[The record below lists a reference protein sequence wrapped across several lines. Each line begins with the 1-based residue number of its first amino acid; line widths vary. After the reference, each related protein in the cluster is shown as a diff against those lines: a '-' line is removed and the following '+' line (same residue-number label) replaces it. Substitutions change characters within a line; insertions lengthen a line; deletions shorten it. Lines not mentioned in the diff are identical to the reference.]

1 MTETAPQLYTP
12 LHTPLPESLLIANR
26 GEIACRILGT
36 ARRLGIET
44 VAVFSDADEGSRHVR
59 MADRAV
65 RLGPAPAAESY
76 LRAEA
81 VIEAALSTGATA
93 IHPGYGFLSENAD
106 FAAEVE
112 AAGIAFVGP
121 AAEHLRLFGDK
132 HSARKAA
139 AQAGVPLVAGSGL
152 LTGLDEALAEA
163 ERIGYPVML
172 KAAGGGGGIGMA
184 ACDSAAELTEAYQRV
199 IRLAQNN
206 FGSSA
211 VYLERFVARAR
222 HVEVQIFGDGRGRA
236 VSLGTR
242 DCSLQR
248 RNQKVIEEAP
258 APGLPYAVSER
269 LLESSRRLLG
279 EVGYRS
285 AGTVEFIYDVDRGEA
300 SFLEVNTRLQVEHP
314 VTEAVTGVDLV
325 EWMLRLAGG
334 ETAFLDAIP
343 DAGPPISGFAV
354 EARVYAEDPGN
365 DYRPGAG
372 TLTGVVIPDTT
383 ARVETWVETGTEI
396 SPYYDPLIAKIIT
409 SGESRPEALH
419 RLRAALDETRMFGIT
434 TNLPQLRA
442 AATSS
447 PMLDA
452 RHTTATLGSLA
463 TIRPRLEVLRA
474 GVSTTIQDFPGRL
487 GLWSVGIPPSGAF
500 DDLSFQLANH
510 AVGNSLG
517 ENGLEAT
524 LLGPR
529 LRCTDTTV
537 ICVTGAEAPVTV
549 DDEPVPMWEPVTVPA
564 GSVLDIGAPTDTGL
578 RTYLAVRGGIL
589 APDYHGS
596 ASTFTLGG
604 FGGITGRAVATGDI
618 LGIKPDAGGLLA
630 PAPIPADERPEFGHT
645 WYVGVGEGPQPAPD
659 YFTPA
664 DIAQF
669 YESTWQVQAH
679 ANRTGLRLA
688 GPKPT
693 WSRTDGGD
701 AGLHPSNLHDCPYS
715 VGALNLS
722 GDTPILLG
730 PDGPSLGGFACP
742 LTVVSAHRWKLGQ
755 MRPGDQVR
763 FVPVADERTGG
774 LRSSPAARGRNTG
787 SPELLGA
794 REDDDGVLGRRDAGT
809 GTPEVKY
816 LRGADDNVLIEYGPM
831 ELDLGLR
838 MRVHAL
844 SERLEQASIPGLIDI
859 TPGVRSLH
867 LHFDPAVIDQRSV
880 VRLLGELEDDI
891 PDTADLRVPSR
902 HIELPLSF
910 DDPTIVAAIER
921 YGHGVRPKAPWLPSN
936 IEFIRRINGLESIE
950 DVRRIVFDA
959 TYMVLGLGDVYL
971 GAPLAVPLDP
981 RHRLV
986 TTKYNP
992 ARTWTPSD
1000 AVGIGGKY
1008 LCVYGMESPGG
1019 YQLVGR
1025 TIPIW
1030 SGYRQRAPFES
1041 GKPWLF
1047 RFFDQISW
1055 YPVSAEELLDLRADM
1070 SAGRFEMRSTTGEFA
1085 FAEHLEFLNSHAADI
1100 AATDEH
1106 RQAAFTAERQRWE
1119 ADGEFDTQDD
1129 HLVEPDAADDL
1140 DLPEGAHLA
1149 AAPMMANVWRVEVAE
1164 GDRVEAGATLL
1175 VLEAMKMELPVVA
1188 EVSGTV
1194 RTITVAAGDQV
1205 TTGAPLVAIE
1215 TEGAA

>member
-12 LHTPLPESLLIANR
+12 LHTPLPECLLIANR
-26 GEIACRILGT
+26 GEIACRILRT

-59 MADRAV
+59 LADRAV

-132 HSARKAA
+132 HSAREAA
-139 AQAGVPLVAGSGL
+139 SAAGVPLVAGSGIL
-152 LTGLDEALAEA
+152 SGLDEALAEA

-184 ACDSAAELTEAYQRV
+184 ACDGPAELTEAYQRV

-269 LLESSRRLLG
+269 LLESSRKLLG

-334 ETAFLDAIP
+334 ETAFLDAVP

-372 TLTGVVIPDTT
+372 TLTGVEIPETT

-537 ICVTGAEAPVTV
+537 ICVTGAEATVTV

-564 GSVLDIGAPTDTGL
+564 GSVVDIGAPTDTGL

-618 LGIKPDAGGLLA
+618 LGIKPDAGGLLD
-630 PAPIPADERPEFGHT
+630 PAPIPAAERPEFAHT

-693 WSRTDGGD
+693 WARSDGGD

-763 FVPVADERTGG
+763 FVPVADERTGP
-774 LRSSPAARGRNTG
+774 LRSSPAARGRNAG

-794 REDDDGVLGRRDAGT
+794 REEDDGVLGRREAGT
-809 GTPEVKY
+809 GTPEVTY

-867 LHFDPAVIDQRSV
+867 LHFDPDVIDQRSV

-902 HIELPLSF
+902 RIELPLSF

-921 YGHGVRPKAPWLPSN
+921 YGHGVRAKAPWLPSN
-936 IEFIRRINGLESIE
+936 IEFIRRINGLDSIE

-981 RHRLV
+981 RHRLA

-1025 TIPIW
+1025 TVPIW

-1055 YPVSAEELLDLRADM
+1055 YPVSAEGLLDLRADM
-1070 SAGRFEMRSTTGEFA
+1070 SAGRFEMRSTTTEFA
-1085 FAEHLEFLNSHAADI
+1085 FAEHLDFLARNATDI

-1119 ADGEFDTQDD
+1119 ADGEFDAQDD
-1129 HLVEPDAADDL
+1129 HIVEPEADEL
-1140 DLPEGAHLA
+1140 DLPAGAHLA

-1175 VLEAMKMELPVVA
+1175 VLEAMKMELPVFA

-1194 RTITVAAGDQV
+1194 RAVTVAAGDQV

>member
-1 MTETAPQLYTP
+1 M
-12 LHTPLPESLLIANR
+12 PECLLIANR
-26 GEIACRILGT
+26 GEIACRILRT
-36 ARRLGIET
+36 ARRLGIDT

-81 VIEAALSTGATA
+81 VIEAALSSGATA
-93 IHPGYGFLSENAD
+93 IHPGYGFLSENAE

-132 HSARKAA
+132 HSARQAA
-139 AQAGVPLVAGSGL
+139 AAAGVPLVAGSGL
-152 LTGLDEALAEA
+152 LAGLDEALAEA
-163 ERIGYPVML
+163 DRIGYPVML

-184 ACDSAAELTEAYQRV
+184 ACAGPAELTETYQRV

-248 RNQKVIEEAP
+248 RHQKVIEEAP
-258 APGLPYAVSER
+258 APGLPYTVSER
-269 LLESSRRLLG
+269 LLASSRKLLG

-285 AGTVEFIYDVDRGEA
+285 AGTVEFLYDVDRGEA

-314 VTEAVTGVDLV
+314 VTEAVTGIDLV

-334 ETAFLDAIP
+334 DSAFLDEVP
-343 DAGPPISGFAV
+343 DAGPPLTGFAV

-372 TLTGVVIPDTT
+372 TLTGVEIPGAD

-409 SGESRPEALH
+409 SGESRTEALH

-463 TIRPRLEVLRA
+463 TIRPRLEILRA
-474 GVSTTIQDFPGRL
+474 GVSTTIQDHPGRL
-487 GLWSVGIPPSGAF
+487 GLWNVGIPPSGAF

-529 LRCTDTTV
+529 LRCTDTTIV
-537 ICVTGAEAPVTV
+537 CVTGAEAPVTV
-549 DDEPVPMWEPVTVPA
+549 DGEPVPMWEPITVPA
-564 GSVLDIGAPTDTGL
+564 GSVLDIGAPHDTGL

-596 ASTFTLGG
+596 AATFTLGG
-604 FGGITGRAVATGDI
+604 FGGITGRAVAGGDI
-618 LGIKPDAGGLLA
+618 LGIKPDAGGLLD
-630 PAPIPADERPEFGHT
+630 PVPIPAEDRPEFGHT

-669 YESTWQVQAH
+669 YDATWQVQAH

-701 AGLHPSNLHDCPYS
+701 AGLHPSNLHDCAYS

-763 FVPVADERTGG
+763 FVPVADERAAGF
-774 LRSSPAARGRNTG
+774 RSSPALRGRNVSTPEFLG
-787 SPELLGA
+787 S
-794 REDDDGVLGRRDAGT
+794 REQDNGVLGRRDPGT

-816 LRGADDNVLIEYGPM
+816 LRGGDDNVLVEYGPM

-844 SERLEQASIPGLIDI
+844 SERLEQAAVPGLIDI

-867 LHFDPAVIDQRSV
+867 LHFDPDAIDQRTV

-910 DDPTIVAAIER
+910 DDPTIVQAIER
-921 YGHGVRPKAPWLPSN
+921 YGHGVRPDAPWLPSN
-936 IEFIRRINGLESIE
+936 IEFIRRVNGLGSI
-950 DVRRIVFDA
+950 DKVRDIVFDA
-959 TYMVLGLGDVYL
+959 QYMVLGLGDVYL

-981 RHRLV
+981 RHRLA

-1019 YQLVGR
+1019 YQLIGR
-1025 TIPIW
+1025 TVPIW
-1030 SGYRQRAPFES
+1030 SGYRQRAPFET

-1047 RFFDQISW
+1047 RFFDRITW
-1055 YPVSAEELLDLRADM
+1055 YPVSAGELLDMRADM
-1070 SAGRFEMRSTTGEFA
+1070 SAGRFEMRTSVGEFA
-1085 FAEHLEFLNSHAADI
+1085 MAEHLEFLAEHASDI
-1100 AATDEH
+1100 AATEEI

-1119 ADGEFDTQDD
+1119 ASGE
-1129 HLVEPDAADDL
+1129 LSARSEPDPASDPAETL
-1140 DLPEGAHLA
+1140 DLPEGCEIVT
-1149 AAPMMANVWRVEVAE
+1149 APMMANVWRVEVTE
-1164 GDRVEAGATLL
+1164 GEYVEAGATLL

-1188 EVSGTV
+1188 EVAGTV
-1194 RTITVAAGDQV
+1194 RALTATAGDQV
-1205 TTGAPLVAIE
+1205 TTGAPLVAIQS
-1215 TEGAA
+1215 EGAA

>member
-12 LHTPLPESLLIANR
+12 LHTPLPECLLIANR
-26 GEIACRILGT
+26 GEVACRILRT

-44 VAVFSDADEGSRHVR
+44 VAVFSDADEGARHVR

-76 LRAEA
+76 LRADA

-93 IHPGYGFLSENAD
+93 VHPGYGFLSENAD

-121 AAEHLRLFGDK
+121 AADHLRLFGDK
-132 HSARKAA
+132 HSARRAA
-139 AQAGVPLVAGSGL
+139 AAAGVPLVDGSGL

-184 ACDSAAELTEAYQRV
+184 ACAGPGELTDAYQRV

-206 FGSSA
+206 FGSTA

-236 VSLGTR
+236 LSLGTR

-258 APGLPYAVSER
+258 APGLPYTVSEQ
-269 LLESSRRLLG
+269 LLESSRKLLG
-279 EVGYRS
+279 DVGYRS
-285 AGTVEFIYDVDRGEA
+285 AGTVEFLYDVDRGEA

-314 VTEAVTGVDLV
+314 VTEAVTGVDIV

-334 ETAFLDAIP
+334 DSAFLDEIP
-343 DAGPPISGFAV
+343 DAGPPITGYAV

-372 TLTGVVIPDTT
+372 TLTGVEIPAAA

-409 SGESRPEALH
+409 SGESRTEALH
-419 RLRAALDETRMFGIT
+419 RLRAALDATRMFGIT

-452 RHTTATLGSLA
+452 RHTTSTLGSLA
-463 TIRPRLEVLRA
+463 TIRPRLEILRA

-487 GLWSVGIPPSGAF
+487 GLWNVGIPPSGAF
-500 DDLSFQLANH
+500 DDLSFRLANQ

-529 LRCTDTTV
+529 IRCTDTTIV
-537 ICVTGAEAPVTV
+537 CVTGAQAPVTV
-549 DDEPVPMWEPVTVPA
+549 DDRPVPMWEPVTVPA
-564 GSVLDIGAPTDTGL
+564 GSVLDIGAPHDTGL

-596 ASTFTLGG
+596 AATFTLGA

-618 LGIKPDAGGLLA
+618 LGLKPDAGGLLE

-659 YFTPA
+659 YFTSA

-669 YESTWQVQAH
+669 YDATWQVQAH

-688 GPKPT
+688 GPNPT

-742 LTVVSAHRWKLGQ
+742 LTVISAHRWKLGQ

-763 FVPVADERTGG
+763 FVPVGDDRTGA
-774 LRSSPAARGRNTG
+774 LRSSSALRGRGLPT
-787 SPELLGA
+787 PELLGS
-794 REDDDGVLGRRDAGT
+794 REQDNGVLGRRDAGS

-816 LRGADDNVLIEYGPM
+816 LRGGDDNVLIEYGPR

-844 SERLEQASIPGLIDI
+844 SDRLEQASIPGLVDI

-867 LHFDPAVIDQRSV
+867 LHFDPDVIDQRTV

-910 DDPTIVAAIER
+910 DDPTIGQAIER
-921 YGHGVRPKAPWLPSN
+921 YGRGVRPEAPWLPSN
-936 IEFIRRINGLESIE
+936 IEFIRRINGLDSIDE
-950 DVRRIVFDA
+950 VRDIVFA
-959 TYMVLGLGDVYL
+959 AQYMVLGLGDVYL

-1025 TIPIW
+1025 TVPIW
-1030 SGYRQRAPFES
+1030 SGYRQRAPFEA

-1047 RFFDQISW
+1047 RFFDRISW
-1055 YPVSAEELLDLRADM
+1055 YPVAAEELPALRADM
-1070 SAGRFEMRSTTGEFA
+1070 AAGRYEMRTSVGEFA
-1085 FAEHLEFLNSHAADI
+1085 MAEHLGFLRDNATDI
-1100 AATDEH
+1100 AATEER

-1119 ADGEFDTQDD
+1119 ASGELSAQAD
-1129 HLVEPDAADDL
+1129 LVAEPECVEDL
-1140 DLPEGAHLA
+1140 DLPAGAHLV
-1149 AAPMMANVWRVEVAE
+1149 AAPMMANVWRVEVTPGE
-1164 GDRVEAGATLL
+1164 HVEAGTTLL

-1194 RTITVAAGDQV
+1194 HTITVAAGDQV

-1215 TEGAA
+1215 EKGAA

>member
-12 LHTPLPESLLIANR
+12 LHTPLPECLLIANR
-26 GEIACRILGT
+26 GEIACRILRT
-36 ARRLGIET
+36 ARRLGIDT

-81 VIEAALSTGATA
+81 VIEAALSSGATA

-132 HSARKAA
+132 HSARQAA
-139 AQAGVPLVAGSGL
+139 AAAGVPLVAGSGL
-152 LTGLDEALAEA
+152 LAGLDEALAEA

-184 ACDSAAELTEAYQRV
+184 ACAGPAELTETYQRV

-258 APGLPYAVSER
+258 APGLPYIVSER
-269 LLESSRRLLG
+269 LLESSRKLLG

-334 ETAFLDAIP
+334 DSAFLDDVP
-343 DAGPPISGFAV
+343 DAGPPLTGFAV

-372 TLTGVVIPDTT
+372 TLTGVEIPGAN

-409 SGESRPEALH
+409 SGESRTEALH

-463 TIRPRLEVLRA
+463 TIRPRLEILRA
-474 GVSTTIQDFPGRL
+474 GVSTTIQDYPGRL
-487 GLWSVGIPPSGAF
+487 GLWNVGIPPSGAF

-510 AVGNSLG
+510 VVGNSLG

-529 LRCTDTTV
+529 LRCTATTIV
-537 ICVTGAEAPVTV
+537 CVTGADAPVTV
-549 DDEPVPMWEPVTVPA
+549 DGEPVPMWEPITVPA
-564 GSVLDIGAPTDTGL
+564 GSVLDIGAPHDTGL

-596 ASTFTLGG
+596 AATFTLGG

-618 LGIKPDAGGLLA
+618 LGIKPDAGGLLD
-630 PAPIPADERPEFGHT
+630 PAPIPAEDRPEFGHT

-669 YESTWQVQAH
+669 YDATWQVQAH

-701 AGLHPSNLHDCPYS
+701 AGLHPSNLHDCAYS

-742 LTVVSAHRWKLGQ
+742 LTVISAHRWKLGQ

-763 FVPVADERTGG
+763 FVPVADDRTAEF
-774 LRSSPAARGRNTG
+774 RSAPALRGRNVST
-787 SPELLGA
+787 PELLGA
-794 REDDDGVLGRRDAGT
+794 REEDNGVLGRRDAGT

-816 LRGADDNVLIEYGPM
+816 LRGGDDNVLVEYGPM

-867 LHFDPAVIDQRSV
+867 LHFDADVIDQRTV

-910 DDPTIVAAIER
+910 DDPTIVQAIER
-921 YGHGVRPKAPWLPSN
+921 YGHGVRSQAPWLPSN
-936 IEFIRRINGLESIE
+936 IEFIRRVNGLDSIDE
-950 DVRRIVFDA
+950 VRDIVFDA
-959 TYMVLGLGDVYL
+959 QYMVLGLGDVYL

-1019 YQLVGR
+1019 YQLIGR
-1025 TIPIW
+1025 TVPIW
-1030 SGYRQRAPFES
+1030 SGYRQRAPFET

-1047 RFFDQISW
+1047 RFFDRISW
-1055 YPVSAEELLDLRADM
+1055 YPVAAEELLDLRADM
-1070 SAGRFEMRSTTGEFA
+1070 SAGRFEMRTSVGEFA
-1085 FAEHLEFLNSHAADI
+1085 MSEHLEFLDEHAADI
-1100 AATDEH
+1100 AATEEI

-1119 ADGEFDTQDD
+1119 ASGELSAQT
-1129 HLVEPDAADDL
+1129 EPDPGPDTADTL
-1140 DLPEGAHLA
+1140 DLPEGCEIV
-1149 AAPMMANVWRVEVAE
+1149 AAPMMANVWRVEVSE
-1164 GDRVEAGATLL
+1164 GERVEAGATLL

-1188 EVSGTV
+1188 EAAGTV
-1194 RTITVAAGDQV
+1194 RAITVTAGDQV

-1215 TEGAA
+1215 IEGAA

>member
-12 LHTPLPESLLIANR
+12 LHTPLPECLLIANR
-26 GEIACRILGT
+26 GEIACRILRT
-36 ARRLGIET
+36 ARRLGIDT

-76 LRAEA
+76 LRADA

-139 AQAGVPLVAGSGL
+139 AAAGVPLVAGSGL

-163 ERIGYPVML
+163 DHIGYPVML

-184 ACDSAAELTEAYQRV
+184 ACAGPDELTDAYQRV
-199 IRLAQNN
+199 IRLAQKN

-258 APGLPYAVSER
+258 APGLPYTVSER
-269 LLESSRRLLG
+269 LLESSRKLLG

-334 ETAFLDAIP
+334 DSAFLDEIP
-343 DAGPPISGFAV
+343 DAGPAITGFAV

-372 TLTGVVIPDTT
+372 TLTGVEIPGAS

-396 SPYYDPLIAKIIT
+396 SPFYDPLIAKIIT

-463 TIRPRLEVLRA
+463 TVRPRLEILRS
-474 GVSTTIQDFPGRL
+474 GVSTTIQDYPGRL
-487 GLWSVGIPPSGAF
+487 GLWNVGIPPSGAF
-500 DDLSFQLANH
+500 DDLSFQLANQ

-529 LRCTDTTV
+529 IRCTDTTV
-537 ICVTGAEAPVTV
+537 VCVTGAAAPVTV
-549 DDEPVPMWEPVTVPA
+549 DGEPVPMWEPVTVPA
-564 GSVLDIGAPTDTGL
+564 GSVLDIGAPHDTGL

-596 ASTFTLGG
+596 AATFTLGG

-618 LGIKPDAGGLLA
+618 LGIKPDAGGLLE
-630 PAPIPADERPEFGHT
+630 PAPVPAEDRPEFGHT

-669 YESTWQVQAH
+669 YDATYQVQAH

-688 GPKPT
+688 GPKPA

-701 AGLHPSNLHDCPYS
+701 AGLHPSNLHDCAYS

-755 MRPGDQVR
+755 MRPGNQVR
-763 FVPVADERTGG
+763 FVPVADDRTAEF
-774 LRSSPAARGRNTG
+774 RTSPTLRGRNVST
-787 SPELLGA
+787 PALLGS
-794 REDDDGVLGRRDAGT
+794 READNGVLGRRDAGT

-867 LHFDPAVIDQRSV
+867 LHFDPGVIDQRTV

-910 DDPTIVAAIER
+910 DDPTIAQAIER
-921 YGHGVRPKAPWLPSN
+921 YGHGVRAEAPWLPSN
-936 IEFIRRINGLESIE
+936 IEFIRRINGLDSI
-950 DVRRIVFDA
+950 DQVRDIVFDA
-959 TYMVLGLGDVYL
+959 QYMVLGLGDVYL

-1025 TIPIW
+1025 TVPIW
-1030 SGYRQRAPFES
+1030 SGYRQRAPFET

-1047 RFFDQISW
+1047 RFFDRISW

-1070 SAGRFEMRSTTGEFA
+1070 SAGRFEMRTSIGEFA
-1085 FAEHLEFLNSHAADI
+1085 MADHLDFLNEHAADI
-1100 AATDEH
+1100 ATTDDH

-1119 ADGEFDTQDD
+1119 ASGELSA
-1129 HLVEPDAADDL
+1129 HAEPDPVPDTADTL
-1140 DLPEGAHLA
+1140 DLPEGCDII

-1164 GDRVEAGATLL
+1164 GDHVEAGATLL
-1175 VLEAMKMELPVVA
+1175 VLEAMKMELPVLA
-1188 EVSGTV
+1188 ETAGTI
-1194 RTITVAAGDQV
+1194 RAITATAGDEV

>member
-12 LHTPLPESLLIANR
+12 LHTPLPECLLIANR
-26 GEIACRILGT
+26 GEIACRILRT
-36 ARRLGIET
+36 ARRLGIDT

-81 VIEAALSTGATA
+81 VIEAALSSGATA

-132 HSARKAA
+132 HSARQAA
-139 AQAGVPLVAGSGL
+139 AAAGVPLVAGSGL
-152 LTGLDEALAEA
+152 LAGLDEALAEA
-163 ERIGYPVML
+163 DRIGYPVML

-184 ACDSAAELTEAYQRV
+184 ACAGPAELTYTYQRV

-206 FGSSA
+206 FGSSS

-236 VSLGTR
+236 ISLGTR

-258 APGLPYAVSER
+258 APGLPYTVSER
-269 LLESSRRLLG
+269 LLESSRKLLG

-334 ETAFLDAIP
+334 DSTFLDNVP
-343 DAGPPISGFAV
+343 DAGPPVTGFAV

-372 TLTGVVIPDTT
+372 TLTGVEIPGAE

-409 SGESRPEALH
+409 SGESRTEALH
-419 RLRAALDETRMFGIT
+419 RLRTALDNTRMFGIT

-463 TIRPRLEVLRA
+463 TIRPRLEILRA
-474 GVSTTIQDFPGRL
+474 GVSTTVQDYPGRL
-487 GLWSVGIPPSGAF
+487 GLWNVGIPPSGAF

-529 LRCTDTTV
+529 LRCTDTTIV
-537 ICVTGAEAPVTV
+537 CVTGAEAPVTV
-549 DDEPVPMWEPVTVPA
+549 DGAPVPMWEPITVPA
-564 GSVLDIGAPTDTGL
+564 GSVVDIGAPYDTGL

-596 ASTFTLGG
+596 AATFTLGG

-618 LGIKPDAGGLLA
+618 LGIKPDAGGLLD
-630 PAPIPADERPEFGHT
+630 PAPIPAEERPEFGHT

-669 YESTWQVQAH
+669 YDATWQVQAH

-763 FVPVADERTGG
+763 FVPVADDRTAEF
-774 LRSSPAARGRNTG
+774 RAAPALRGRNIST
-787 SPELLGA
+787 PELLGS
-794 REDDDGVLGRRDAGT
+794 REEDNGVLGRRDAGA

-816 LRGADDNVLIEYGPM
+816 LRGGDDNVLVEYGPM

-844 SERLEQASIPGLIDI
+844 GKRLDKAAIPGLIDI

-867 LHFDPAVIDQRSV
+867 LHFDADVIDQRTV

-910 DDPTIVAAIER
+910 DDPAIAQAIER
-921 YGHGVRPKAPWLPSN
+921 YRHGVRSEAPWLPSN
-936 IEFIRRINGLESIE
+936 IEFIRRINGLDSVEE
-950 DVRRIVFDA
+950 VRDIVFDA
-959 TYMVLGLGDVYL
+959 QYMVLGLGDVYL

-1019 YQLVGR
+1019 YQLIGR
-1025 TIPIW
+1025 TVPIW
-1030 SGYRQRAPFES
+1030 SGYRQRAPFET

-1047 RFFDQISW
+1047 RFFDRISW

-1070 SAGRFEMRSTTGEFA
+1070 SAGRFEIRTSVGEFA
-1085 FAEHLEFLNSHAADI
+1085 MAEHLGFLAEHATDI
-1100 AATDEH
+1100 AGTEEI
-1106 RQAAFTAERQRWE
+1106 RQIAFTAERQRWE
-1119 ADGEFDTQDD
+1119 AGGELSAQA
-1129 HLVEPDAADDL
+1129 EPDPAPETADTL
-1140 DLPEGAHLA
+1140 DLPEGCEVVS
-1149 AAPMMANVWRVEVAE
+1149 APMMANVWRVEVAE

-1175 VLEAMKMELPVVA
+1175 VLEAMKMELPVAA
-1188 EVSGTV
+1188 EAAGTV
-1194 RTITVAAGDQV
+1194 RALIATAGDQV
-1205 TTGAPLVAIE
+1205 TTGAPLVVIE

>member
-1 MTETAPQLYTP
+1 M
-12 LHTPLPESLLIANR
+12 PECLLIANR
-26 GEIACRILGT
+26 GEIACRILRT
-36 ARRLGIET
+36 ARRLGIDT

-76 LRAEA
+76 LRAQA
-81 VIEAALSTGATA
+81 VIEAALSSGATA
-93 IHPGYGFLSENAD
+93 IHPGYGFLSENAG
-106 FAAEVE
+106 FASEVE

-132 HSARKAA
+132 HSARQAA
-139 AQAGVPLVAGSGL
+139 AAAGVPLVAGSGL
-152 LTGLDEALAEA
+152 LAGLDEALAEA
-163 ERIGYPVML
+163 DRIGYPVML

-184 ACDSAAELTEAYQRV
+184 ACAGPAELTETYQRV

-258 APGLPYAVSER
+258 APGLPYTVSQR
-269 LLESSRRLLG
+269 LLESSRKLLG

-285 AGTVEFIYDVDRGEA
+285 AGTVEFIYDVDRGAA

-334 ETAFLDAIP
+334 DSAFLDEVP
-343 DAGPPISGFAV
+343 DAGPPLTGFAV

-372 TLTGVVIPDTT
+372 TLTGVEIPGAD

-409 SGESRPEALH
+409 SGASRTEALH
-419 RLRAALDETRMFGIT
+419 RLRTALDETRMFGIT

-463 TIRPRLEVLRA
+463 TIRPRLEILRA
-474 GVSTTIQDFPGRL
+474 GVSTTIQDHPGRL
-487 GLWSVGIPPSGAF
+487 GLWNVGIPPSGAF

-529 LRCTDTTV
+529 LRCTDTTIV
-537 ICVTGAEAPVTV
+537 CVTGAEAPVTV
-549 DDEPVPMWEPVTVPA
+549 DGEPAPMWEPITVPA
-564 GSVLDIGAPTDTGL
+564 GSVLDIGAPHDTGL

-596 ASTFTLGG
+596 AATFTLGG
-604 FGGITGRAVATGDI
+604 FGGITGRAVASGDI
-618 LGIKPDAGGLLA
+618 LGIKPDAGGLLD
-630 PAPIPADERPEFGHT
+630 PAPIPAEDRPEFGHT

-669 YESTWQVQAH
+669 YDATWQVQAH

-688 GPKPT
+688 GPKPA

-763 FVPVADERTGG
+763 FVPVADDRTAGF
-774 LRSSPAARGRNTG
+774 RSSPALRGRNVST
-787 SPELLGA
+787 PELLGT
-794 REDDDGVLGRRDAGT
+794 REEDNGVLGRRDAGT

-816 LRGADDNVLIEYGPM
+816 LRGGDDNVLVEYGPM

-844 SERLEQASIPGLIDI
+844 SERLGQASIPGLIDI

-867 LHFDPAVIDQRSV
+867 LHFDADVIDQRTV

-910 DDPTIVAAIER
+910 DDPAIVQAIER
-921 YGHGVRPKAPWLPSN
+921 YGHGVRPDAPWLPSN
-936 IEFIRRINGLESIE
+936 IEFIRRINGLDSIDE
-950 DVRRIVFDA
+950 VRDLVFDA
-959 TYMVLGLGDVYL
+959 QYMVLGLGDVYL

-992 ARTWTPSD
+992 ARTWTPAD

-1019 YQLVGR
+1019 YQLIGR
-1025 TIPIW
+1025 TLPIW
-1030 SGYRQRAPFES
+1030 SGYRQRAPFET

-1047 RFFDQISW
+1047 RFFDRISW

-1070 SAGRFEMRSTTGEFA
+1070 SAGRFEMRTGAGEFA
-1085 FAEHLEFLNSHAADI
+1085 MAEHLEFLAEHAADI
-1100 AATDEH
+1100 AVTEEV

-1119 ADGEFDTQDD
+1119 AAGEFGA
-1129 HLVEPDAADDL
+1129 HAEPDPDPDTADTL
-1140 DLPEGAHLA
+1140 DLPEDCEIVT
-1149 AAPMMANVWRVEVAE
+1149 APMMANVWRVEVAE
-1164 GDRVEAGATLL
+1164 GDRVEAGAPLL

-1194 RTITVAAGDQV
+1194 RAITATAGDQV